1 MTSEGIAVLIIC
13 SICHEKKGA
22 QSSSTIS
29 QALAAFEARLET
41 DELLAYKTEMENLI
55 NAPQEELVNFVNQV
69 FDPFCATLKKEGVYS
84 QLEDEARFAEKFTV
98 VCPEVEVQNEL
109 YTPIVLWAIFIHQKH
124 GL

>member
-1 MTSEGIAVLIIC
+1 MNHTGHAIF
-13 SICHEKKGA
+13 
-22 QSSSTIS
+22 S

-84 QLEDEARFAEKFTV
+84 QLEDEARYIKLGSCVGDGHFHFAWLRT
-98 VCPEVEVQNEL
+98 
-109 YTPIVLWAIFIHQKH
+109 
-124 GL
+124 

>member
-1 MTSEGIAVLIIC
+1 MNHTGHAIF
-13 SICHEKKGA
+13 
-22 QSSSTIS
+22 S

-84 QLEDEARFAEKFTV
+84 QLEDEARYYETGFMLGRWAF
-98 VCPEVEVQNEL
+98 PFRLVEDLIGDNLGSMCTHINQF
-109 YTPIVLWAIFIHQKH
+109 VLKRI
-124 GL
+124 